1 MKTLRLIKLMAI
13 LLIIIQGILLL
24 FISGTLRMNHKEEP
38 LSLYAKEA
46 TITTIDIVR
55 KRVGATDSKGY
66 EWYWYYGESPIE
78 CNLDDQV
85 LLIID
90 DNKTEYV
97 FDDEVI
103 SITNKDWRR

>member
-1 MKTLRLIKLMAI
+1 MKYLKLIKLMGI
-13 LLIIIQGILLL
+13 LLIIQGVLL
-24 FISGTLRMNHKEEP
+24 IVSGILRMNHKEEP

>member
-1 MKTLRLIKLMAI
+1 MAI
-13 LLIIIQGILLL
+13 LLISILGILLL
-24 FISGTLRMNHKEEP
+24 FISDTLRMDHKEKP

-66 EWYWYYGESPIE
+66 EWYWYYEESPIE
-78 CNLDDQV
+78 CNLGDQV
-85 LLIID
+85 LLIVN
-90 DNKTEYV
+90 DNRTEYI